1 MEAAHLFGL
10 LPLLVLLI
18 LSLVFNKSG
27 LVHLMTLG
35 YTIALGWFAVV
46 NGWEIMFF
54 PILII
59 TGIIAIILF
68 ITAMTRGDWL

>member
-1 MEAAHLFGL
+1 MEATHLYAL
-10 LPLLVLLI
+10 IPLLVLLV
-18 LSLVFNKSG
+18 LSLVFSKSG

-35 YTIALGWFAVV
+35 YSMVLGWFAVL
-46 NGWEIMFF
+46 NDWEIMFF

-68 ITAMTRGDWL
+68 ITAMVRGDWL

>member
-1 MEAAHLFGL
+1 MELTHLFAMI
-10 LPLLVLLI
+10 PLLVFLV

-35 YTIALGWFAVV
+35 YTMVLGWFAVL
-46 NGWEIMFF
+46 NQWEVLFF
-54 PILII
+54 PVLII

-68 ITAMTRGDWL
+68 IMAMVRGDWL

>member
-1 MEAAHLFGL
+1 MEATHLYAMI
-10 LPLLVLLI
+10 PLLVLLI

-35 YTIALGWFAVV
+35 YVMVLGWFSVL
-46 NGWEIMFF
+46 NSWEIMFF
-54 PILII
+54 PVLIL

-68 ITAMTRGDWL
+68 ITAMVKGDWL